1 MLINL
6 DNIFYGER
14 NMKKRITA
22 YIEEHAYK
30 EFKIQ
35 CAEANQSVSKRL
47 NNFIKSEVR
56 KRDEEKK

>member
-1 MLINL
+1 
-6 DNIFYGER
+6 
-14 NMKKRITA
+14 MKKRITA

-35 CAEANQSVSKRL
+35 CMEMNQSVSKRL